1 MSASRNS
8 TASIASASTSNNSK
22 KPYCKVCHDAGKT
35 ESEYTNHCVK
45 SYDVKV
51 GAMKVTCPTLLSLQ
65 CRYCGK
71 NGHTV
76 KFCQVLEE
84 TKKQDAQ
91 RMRERERREQQ
102 VQVQAQQVQAQR
114 RPKNTFELL
123 EEDEQE
129 VQNEVENEV
138 KNEVKN
144 EVQMQNEFPA
154 LGKSSSTNSS
164 ANSSVSWASRA
175 STIPQPKPEP
185 VQKPVAKK
193 NVRPVLP
200 QARNSCNWEDDI
212 EDYSEYLYANI
223 AKYYP
228 ENAEKIVWMLADL
241 DSSELHELATNPAA
255 LRQIADEANE
265 VLEADAR
272 KALAMTRTL
281 AEDNDW

>member
-1 MSASRNS
+1 MSASASRNNNS
-8 TASIASASTSNNSK
+8 NNNSK
-22 KPYCKVCHDAGKT
+22 KPYCKVCHDAGKL
-35 ESEYTNHCVK
+35 EREYTNHYVK
-45 SYDVKV
+45 TYDVKV
-51 GAMKVTCPTLLSLQ
+51 GVMKVTCPTLLSLE

-91 RMRERERREQQ
+91 RIRERERREQQ
-102 VQVQAQQVQAQR
+102 IQVQAQQVQAQAQR
-114 RPKNTFELL
+114 RPKNAFELL

-129 VQNEVENEV
+129 VQNEV
-138 KNEVKN
+138 KNEVK
-144 EVQMQNEFPA
+144 NEFPA
-154 LGKSSSTNSS
+154 LGKSSSANSSS

-175 STIPQPKPEP
+175 STIPQPKPKPEPEPEP

-200 QARNSCNWEDDI
+200 NARGSNNWEYDI
-212 EDYSEYLYANI
+212 EDYGEYLYYNI

-241 DSSELHELATNPAA
+241 DSSELDELATNPAA
-255 LRQIADEANE
+255 LKQTADEANE
-265 VLEADAR
+265 ILEADAI

>member
-1 MSASRNS
+1 MSASASRN
-8 TASIASASTSNNSK
+8 NNSK
-22 KPYCKVCHDAGKT
+22 KPYCKVCHDAGKS
-35 ESEYTNHCVK
+35 EREYTNHCVK
-45 SYDVKV
+45 TYDIKV
-51 GAMKVTCPTLLSLQ
+51 GAMKVTCPTLLSLE

-76 KFCQVLEE
+76 KFCLVLEE
-84 TKKQDAQ
+84 TKKQEAQ

-102 VQVQAQQVQAQR
+102 VQVQVQVQAQR
-114 RPKNTFELL
+114 RPKNAFELL

-129 VQNEVENEV
+129 MQNEV
-138 KNEVKN
+138 KNEVVMQNEVKN
-144 EVQMQNEFPA
+144 EVVMQNEFPA
-154 LGKSSSTNSS
+154 LGKSSSANSS

-175 STIPQPKPEP
+175 SSIPQPKPEPEP

-200 QARNSCNWEDDI
+200 QARGSCNWEYDI
-212 EDYSEYLYANI
+212 EDYGEYLYYNI

-241 DSSELHELATNPAA
+241 DSSELHELVFNQAA
-255 LRQIADEANE
+255 LKQTADEANE
-265 VLEADAR
+265 ILEADAR
-272 KALAMTRTL
+272 KAQAMTRTL

>member
-1 MSASRNS
+1 MSASRNNNS
-8 TASIASASTSNNSK
+8 SNNSK
-22 KPYCKVCHDAGKT
+22 KPYCKVCHDAGKS

-45 SYDVKV
+45 TYDVKV
-51 GAMKVTCPTLLSLQ
+51 GAMKVTCTTLLSLQ

-76 KFCQVLEE
+76 KFCLVLEE
-84 TKKQDAQ
+84 TKKQDTQ

-102 VQVQAQQVQAQR
+102 VQVQVQVQAQR
-114 RPKNTFELL
+114 RPKNAFELL

-129 VQNEVENEV
+129 MQNEV
-138 KNEVKN
+138 KNEVVMQNEVKN
-144 EVQMQNEFPA
+144 EVVMQNEFPA
-154 LGKSSSTNSS
+154 LGKSSSANSS
-164 ANSSVSWASRA
+164 ANSSVTWASRA

-200 QARNSCNWEDDI
+200 EARNSCNWEDDI
-212 EDYSEYLYANI
+212 EDYGEYLYENI

-255 LRQIADEANE
+255 LKQTADEANE

-272 KALAMTRTL
+272 KAQVMTRTL

>member
-1 MSASRNS
+1 
-8 TASIASASTSNNSK
+8 
-22 KPYCKVCHDAGKT
+22 
-35 ESEYTNHCVK
+35 
-45 SYDVKV
+45 
-51 GAMKVTCPTLLSLQ
+51 LSLQ

-129 VQNEVENEV
+129 VQNEVQIQNEVQMQNEV
-138 KNEVKN
+138 KNEVQMQNEVKN

-164 ANSSVSWASRA
+164 ANSSVTWASRA

-193 NVRPVLP
+193 NVKPVLP

-212 EDYSEYLYANI
+212 EDYSEYLYENI

-255 LRQIADEANE
+255 LKQTADEANE

-272 KALAMTRTL
+272 KAQVMTRTL